1 MKKEKDKGVKPYEV
15 PAVGSLGLLA
25 LGDVG
30 LKMWREKR
38 DEEEAKEKK
47 ESGNSNSKDDE

>member
-1 MKKEKDKGVKPYEV
+1 MKKEKDTGVKEYEI
-15 PAVGSLGLLA
+15 PTLGSLGLLA

-38 DEEEAKEKK
+38 DAEEAKEKK
-47 ESGNSNSKDDE
+47 KSEK

>member
-1 MKKEKDKGVKPYEV
+1 MKKEQDIGVKEYEI
-15 PAVGSLGLLA
+15 PTLGSLGLLA

-38 DEEEAKEKK
+38 DIEAARQKK
-47 ESGNSNSKDDE
+47 KSGNSKSKGDE